1 MPQCLRGF
9 LLNEF
14 NHNSVDFPDGP
25 VVKTWTFIAVD
36 LSLIP
41 GGETK
46 IPQSMVQPKKPNQPT
61 NQPTKHNKQK
71 NKNKTRKP

>member
-9 LLNEF
+9 LLDEF
-14 NHNSVDFPDGP
+14 NHNSGDFPDGP
-25 VVKTWTFIAVD
+25 VVKTWTFIAMD
-36 LSLIP
+36 LSLIS

-61 NQPTKHNKQK
+61 N
-71 NKNKTRKP
+71 